1 MDFLASERGMERAA
15 LCGHST
21 GCQNSVH
28 FMKHAPARAR
38 LRVVAAAL
46 QAPVRAP
53 VTAVLIEA

>member
-1 MDFLASERGMERAA
+1 MERAA

-28 FMKHAPARAR
+28 FMKHAPAKAR

-46 QAPVRAP
+46 QAPVKSVIELRSS
-53 VTAVLIEA
+53 VVLAAFDLT